1 MPGVT
6 MTQRGPIASR
16 SGLISCG
23 EATQPS
29 RPASWAMAA
38 RCSTWDSTLV
48 GTPTSRWS
56 ARRSRLV
63 STVTPRQSGRGVAKS
78 PAAFV
83 AASAAARAIARP
95 PLAWMSSMKTP
106 SRVASRT
113 AAPTVF
119 GMSWYLRSRKTRK
132 PRLRAVSI
140 AAGPAA
146 VKSCE
151 PILHPVMIP
160 SRRLSSASASSRL
173 GTSRATSSRS
183 AGLAKVGMVLL
194 QAQHQGLAL
203 EQSLDRADGGLGAVE
218 RRVVG
223 DVLRDRGAPDDRGVL
238 PRAAVRRRVDDQR
251 DLAPLHEIDHVGPV
265 ALGDLVDRLDA
276 HAVAP
281 ENARGARRRHDREA
295 QVDEPPRQ
303 RRHRAL
309 VARADRDEDLA
320 EGRHRQTGRN
330 LRLEI
335 GLAEV
340 VIEAHHLA
348 RGFHFRPQAR
358 VDARKLDEREDR
370 FLDRDVWQVA
380 PVPGHPGLERLAE
393 GGTRRD
399 LGERQPDRLG
409 DERDGPGGTRIHLE
423 DVDRVVADR
432 ELDVDEADHT
442 EGLREPARLAAQRLH
457 LVLTERVRRQRAGGV
472 ARVDARLLD
481 VLHDAADEHARAV
494 GHRVDVDLDRFL
506 EELVDQHRMLG
517 RDLYRLVH
525 ELAQVLIVVD
535 DSHRATAQHVGGPD
549 QHGVADLDGD
559 RARLVERAR
568 GRASRLVQPELGDQR
583 VEALPILGA
592 VDRIRRGAEDRHAR
606 IAQRHRQ
613 LERRLT
619 TELHD
624 HAEWPLALD
633 DVEDVLQ
640 GQGLEVEP
648 I

>member
-29 RPASWAMAA
+29 RPASRAMAA
-38 RCSTWDSTLV
+38 RWSTWDSTLV

-63 STVTPRQSGRGVAKS
+63 STVKPRQSGRGIAKS
-78 PAAFV
+78 AAAFV

-106 SRVASRT
+106 RRV

-160 SRRLSSASASSRL
+160 SRCLSSLSASSRL

-183 AGLAKVGMVLL
+183 AGLAEVGMVLL
-194 QAQHQGLAL
+194 QAQHPELAL
-203 EQSLDRADGGLGAVE
+203 QQRLDGADGGLDAVD

-223 DVLRDRGAPDDRGVL
+223 DVLRDRGAPDDRRVL

-340 VIEAHHLA
+340 VIEAHYLA
-348 RGFHFRPQAR
+348 RGFHLRPQDR
-358 VDARKLDEREDR
+358 VDARELDEREDR

-393 GGTRRD
+393 GGARCD

-432 ELDVDEADHT
+432 ELDVDEADHA
-442 EGLREPARLAAQRLH
+442 EGLRESAGLAAQRLH
-457 LVLTERVRRQRAGGV
+457 LLLTEEYGGS
-472 ARVDARLLD
+472 AQ
-481 VLHDAADEHARAV
+481 AA
-494 GHRVDVDLDRFL
+494 
-506 EELVDQHRMLG
+506 
-517 RDLYRLVH
+517 
-525 ELAQVLIVVD
+525 
-535 DSHRATAQHVGGPD
+535 S
-549 QHGVADLDGD
+549 
-559 RARLVERAR
+559 
-568 GRASRLVQPELGDQR
+568 PE
-583 VEALPILGA
+583 
-592 VDRIRRGAEDRHAR
+592 
-606 IAQRHRQ
+606 
-613 LERRLT
+613 
-619 TELHD
+619 
-624 HAEWPLALD
+624 
-633 DVEDVLQ
+633 
-640 GQGLEVEP
+640 
-648 I
+648 